1 MGEFCLA
8 VSVYNYLT
16 KGGENMYQCPG
27 CGGELRFD
35 IGAQALGCKNCG
47 QFYDPYDITKTQDAE
62 ESEELDVT
70 VYKCPGCGGEI
81 LSKDTTAANFCSFC
95 GASTI
100 LQSRLTRMKRPK
112 YIIPF
117 KKTKEE
123 CKNEYEKMM
132 RRAIFAPKALKSKEC
147 IDGFRGIYT
156 PYWAYHVTQ
165 QGNMWLE
172 GSKSRRRGD
181 YIYTDHYELCG
192 KIDSG
197 YKGISYDASSSFDD
211 DISARIAP
219 FDVNDMK
226 SFTPAFLTGFYADTA
241 DVPASAY
248 KAEAMSLAEDE
259 SVRYIKK
266 LPGTSGYG
274 FGNGKCLL
282 NTDVAE
288 TDSTMYPVWFM
299 SYRNKDRV
307 AYATVNGQTGRVTAD
322 LPVSIGKYMLG
333 SAILAIPLFFILNLL
348 FTFKPAVTLGI
359 VTVVAIAANILYSVE
374 LEQILKKD
382 KKLDDKGARY
392 GKKLKSPGG
401 KRGNMTKKKSSGMNA
416 GSMVAIIFGIIW
428 ADVFLG
434 TIIAEGGTALFAI
447 IVTVAGVVS
456 GIAGFN
462 LYRKQDMKSKM
473 PAFLLNTLSVLIAA
487 VVMLIN
493 PVSDAVF
500 YIAAVITMLVV
511 LMGLIDLIRY
521 YNVLA
526 TRKLPQFTEYK
537 GGDDR
542 A

>member
-1 MGEFCLA
+1 
-8 VSVYNYLT
+8 
-16 KGGENMYQCPG
+16 MYQCPG
-27 CGGELRFD
+27 CGSELRFD
-35 IGAQALGCKNCG
+35 ISAQALGCKSCG
-47 QFYDPYDITKTQDAE
+47 QFYDPYDITKMQDAE

-100 LQSRLTRMKRPK
+100 LQSRLTKMKCPK

-123 CKNEYEKMM
+123 CKNAYEKMI
-132 RRAIFAPKALKSKEC
+132 RKAIFAPKALKSKEC

-165 QGNMWLE
+165 QGNMRLD

-181 YIYTDHYELCG
+181 YIYTDYYELRG

-248 KAEAMSLAEDE
+248 KEDAMSLAEDE

-266 LPGTSGYG
+266 LPKTSGYG
-274 FGNGKCLL
+274 FGNGKCSL
-282 NTDVAE
+282 NTTVAE

-333 SAILAIPLFFILNLL
+333 SAILAIPLFLIFNLL

-359 VTVVAIAANILYSVE
+359 VTVVAIAANILYSIE

-382 KKLDDKGARY
+382 KRLDDKGARY
-392 GKKLKSPGG
+392 GKKIKSTGG
-401 KRGNMTKKKSSGMNA
+401 KKGKRTKKKSSGMNS
-416 GSMVAIIFGIIW
+416 GSILTVVFGIIW
-428 ADVFLG
+428 AVGILG
-434 TIIAEGGTALFAI
+434 TVIAAGETSIFAI
-447 IVTVAGVVS
+447 IVSAAGIVS

-462 LYRKQDMKSKM
+462 VYRKQDIKSKM
-473 PAFLLNTLSVLIAA
+473 PAFLFNTLSVLIAA

-500 YIAAVITMLVV
+500 YAACVITMLVV
-511 LMGLIDLIRY
+511 LLGLIDLIRY

-537 GGDDR
+537 GGDDY